1 MSLMGSHVSGLWSSG
16 TTGLSQVQ
24 RSALGERRSLVAAH
38 QTRSQSVQENSRQPA
53 LRSSL
58 CSSGIADFLQTKMQ
72 HVQVSTALTFAL
84 LILSTQ
90 LIPQFFDL
98 RLQFPVFFQQPV
110 QVPAS
115 IVPLFAERSNF
126 GQMLSVG

>member
-1 MSLMGSHVSGLWSSG
+1 MSSMGSHVSGLWSSG

-58 CSSGIADFLQTKMQ
+58 CSSGIELLQNHADCNPKSLTLATLFSLQVRR
-72 HVQVSTALTFAL
+72 HLVV
-84 LILSTQ
+84 
-90 LIPQFFDL
+90 
-98 RLQFPVFFQQPV
+98 
-110 QVPAS
+110 
-115 IVPLFAERSNF
+115 
-126 GQMLSVG
+126 